1 MFAAA
6 ARVIVLGAMSLSA
19 ISLLAPV
26 SARAVEALSKAEM
39 EAKFVGSTITFAD
52 GRRVT
57 LSKDGV
63 YSSVKLGKTRA
74 EARYTIPSGN
84 ILQIN
89 WGPRNEQRDLFYKDK
104 NLYYVVDRWGRRSDI
119 VSVQQDGKLSGSSTD
134 ASVETTGSL
143 DSGPNSLQMNVRVQI
158 DITPEMIDAGVQV
171 LTSRRLLDDGPSAR
185 SAVERM
191 FRDMIAARQRQGGAL
206 AR

>member
-1 MFAAA
+1 MLIPRVFAT
-6 ARVIVLGAMSLSA
+6 VT
-19 ISLLAPV
+19 ISLLALAP
-26 SARAVEALSKAEM
+26 AQAVEALSKAEM

-57 LSKDGV
+57 LSRDGV

-89 WGPRNEQRDLFYKDK
+89 WGPRNEQRDLFYRDKDI
-104 NLYYVVDRWGRRSDI
+104 YYVVDRWGRRSDI
-119 VSVQQDGKLSGSSTD
+119 VSVQQNGKL
-134 ASVETTGSL
+134 ASAATETPVETTGSL
-143 DSGPNSLQMNVRVQI
+143 DGGSNSLQMNLRVEI
-158 DITPEMIDAGVQV
+158 EITPEMIDAGVQV
-171 LTSRRLLDDGPSAR
+171 LTSRRVLDDGPSAR
-185 SAVERM
+185 STVERM
-191 FRDMIAARQRQGGAL
+191 FREMMAARQRQGRAL